1 MTDSRVIRPSLFRLS
16 LHTRIEIA
24 ASPSRVWNILTD
36 FDAYASWNPALL
48 SAKGQAVRGS
58 LLQVVIQWPGLKRDD
73 YRLAVTAVEPER
85 ELRWLGHFGTKGLM
99 DGDHRFIIE
108 ATSDERVTLTQ
119 SEDFSGLL
127 VPLFGYW
134 LRRNVLDGFNRVNEA
149 IKCRAE
155 RVQ

>member
-1 MTDSRVIRPSLFRLS
+1 MTDSRVIRHSPLRLS

-24 ASPSRVWNILTD
+24 ASPSRVWRILTD

-58 LLQVVIQWPGLKRDD
+58 VLQVVIQWPGLKRDD

-85 ELRWLGHFGTKGLM
+85 ELRWLGHFGMKGLM

-108 ATSDERVTLTQ
+108 AAGDDRVTLIQ

-134 LRRNVLDGFNRVNEA
+134 LRRNVLDGFRQVNEA
-149 IKCRAE
+149 LKRRAE
-155 RVQ
+155 RTP

>member
-1 MTDSRVIRPSLFRLS
+1 MTDSRVIRPSPWRLT
-16 LHTRIEIA
+16 LHTRTEIA
-24 ASPSRVWNILTD
+24 ASPLRVWNILTD
-36 FDAYASWNPALL
+36 FEAYASWNPALL
-48 SAKGQAVRGS
+48 SAKGKAVRGG

-73 YRLAVTAVEPER
+73 YRLTVTAVEPER
-85 ELRWLGHFGTKGLM
+85 ELRWLGHFGMKGLM

-108 ATSDERVTLTQ
+108 TTGEERVTLTQ

-134 LRRNVLDGFNRVNEA
+134 LRRNVLDGFKRVNEA

-155 RVQ
+155 RAQ